1 MYKKFYP
8 SLEQQTIT
16 KENINFLVNNLPYKC
31 EIIDGKI
38 YFNNGEVK
46 VEDALMAL
54 LYHVGLKKTMGMI
67 PKMNLYEAFE
77 YYKKDISSE

>member
-8 SLEQQTIT
+8 SLEHQNIT

-38 YFNNGEVK
+38 YLNNGEVK

-54 LYHVGLKKTMGMI
+54 LYHVGLKQTMSML
-67 PKMNLYEAFE
+67 PKHNLDEAFE
-77 YYKKDISSE
+77 YFKKNIASE